1 MICGNVDI
9 NGRKTYIE
17 ITEDVNIRNLVG
29 SITKYYIKNFFRFT
43 ILEVRVKGIDIIDQ
57 EFKDYKIQIEKEC
70 YPAFYTDDIILKLR
84 NGFIPTKEPIKAKI
98 KRIIEEFRK

>member
-17 ITEDVNIRNLVG
+17 ITEDVHILNLIG
-29 SITKYYIKNFFRFT
+29 CIIDYYKANFFRFNT
-43 ILEVRVKGIDIIDQ
+43 YVVKVKGLKIIDQ
-57 EFKDYKIQIEKEC
+57 EFLEYSKNHKGEIFYADDKIFERREC
-70 YPAFYTDDIILKLR
+70 
-84 NGFIPTKEPIKAKI
+84 FIPTKEPIKAKI